1 MRIPLGGDKGRL
13 VKGLGQALGHH
24 VVPESGLGIADTVG
38 QLQDEVTLADL
49 SGKIEKLTEKG
60 GHGRES
66 PNSKRGT
73 TVQKSKS

>member
-1 MRIPLGGDKGRL
+1 
-13 VKGLGQALGHH
+13 
-24 VVPESGLGIADTVG
+24 
-38 QLQDEVTLADL
+38 L